1 MKILA
6 LVGLAGSGKTTLATA
21 LESDHFWIRIR
32 FAEPVKQMIHTLL
45 TYQGLNPQTASL
57 MIDSGLK
64 EIPTP
69 YLNNRTPRHAMQTL
83 GTEWREL
90 IDRNLWIDIWKRS
103 LVGLPLN
110 SKIVVDDCRFLHEA
124 EAVRSMGGKILRI
137 TRPNVLPGSHI
148 SETEMN
154 SIIPDFEIANNGTPE
169 QLLQTALR
177 ILESWN

>member
-21 LESDHFWIRIR
+21 LESDYFWTRTR
-32 FAEPVKQMIHTLL
+32 FAEPIKKMMHTLL
-45 TYQGLNPQTASL
+45 TYQGLDSKIASR
-57 MIDSGLK
+57 MVDGDLK
-64 EIPTP
+64 ETPTI

-83 GTEWREL
+83 GSEWRDL

-110 SKIVVDDCRFLHEA
+110 SKITVDDCRFLHEA
-124 EAVRSMGGKILRI
+124 TAVRSMGGKILRI
-137 TRPNVLPGSHI
+137 TRPNILPGSHI

-154 SIIPDFEIANNGTPE
+154 SIVPDFEIANNGTPE
-169 QLLQTALR
+169 RFLQTTLR
-177 ILESWN
+177 ILESWS